1 MRGTVAALVGNRRVE
16 PREFLV
22 PEIGDGE
29 ILLGIGLTGV
39 CGSDLHRFQ
48 DVGTKLDL
56 ALPVVMG
63 HEISGRV
70 LKLGRRANDVM
81 RTDGPLRESDRVVVY
96 SQRPCGRCYWC
107 REHGHTA
114 RCDGARPPGYG
125 YRFGSVDAPPYF
137 TGGFGDYLVLGPD
150 SWIWRVPDHVSW
162 EAAALTE
169 PFSMGIRAV
178 ERATSLPS
186 WKNEQTLAFG
196 GTVAILGAGAIGVLT
211 AVAARIAGAG
221 RIILLGAPSGALE
234 VARRIG
240 VADETI
246 DISAT
251 SPSERT
257 ERVRGLTDGGRG
269 ADVVFEAA
277 GVPAA
282 FIEGLEML
290 RPLGTYVELGLMVP
304 TEQTVALNVGR
315 HITSKDLVMF
325 AVAAQPA
332 QAIGKALRTIAT
344 TADRYDY
351 AALVGATLP
360 IAETQA
366 AFELMEHPSDKPVKV
381 AVRGAGY

>member
-1 MRGTVAALVGNRRVE
+1 MRGTV
-16 PREFLV
+16 
-22 PEIGDGE
+22 
-29 ILLGIGLTGV
+29 
-39 CGSDLHRFQ
+39 
-48 DVGTKLDL
+48 
-56 ALPVVMG
+56 
-63 HEISGRV
+63 
-70 LKLGRRANDVM
+70 
-81 RTDGPLRESDRVVVY
+81 
-96 SQRPCGRCYWC
+96 
-107 REHGHTA
+107 
-114 RCDGARPPGYG
+114 
-125 YRFGSVDAPPYF
+125 
-137 TGGFGDYLVLGPD
+137 
-150 SWIWRVPDHVSW
+150 
-162 EAAALTE
+162 AALTE

-221 RIILLGAPSGALE
+221 RIVLLGAPSGALE
-234 VARRIG
+234 IARKIG
-240 VADETI
+240 VADVTI
-246 DISAT
+246 DIDKVGSQ
-251 SPSERT
+251 ERI
-257 ERVRGLTDGGRG
+257 EQVRVLTTGGYG

-304 TEQTVALNVGR
+304 SERTVPLNVGR
-315 HITSKDLVMF
+315 HITTKDLVMY

-344 TADRYDY
+344 TADRFDY
-351 AALVGATLP
+351 GALVGKVLP

-366 AFELMEHPSDKPVKV
+366 AFELMEHPTEKPIKV